1 MINALTKKKLPQV
14 VLGQAKMDEKK
25 VAWFCVRSQPK
36 HEHIAAAHLRKMEDV
51 EVFLPRVRFKRGT
64 RQGMVWV
71 TEALFP
77 RYLFARFDWQ
87 TWLRRVQSARGVR
100 GVVHFGEHWPVIPEG
115 IIADLRQ
122 LMGTSDLHTISPEF
136 SPGDAVQI
144 TEGTLRGLQAV
155 VSHVMPSRERVAVL
169 MELLGRQIMVEI
181 KTPMIIKE
189 GNKRTEVF
197 RESVDSSPGNLL

>member
-1 MINALTKKKLPQV
+1 MPH
-14 VLGQAKMDEKK
+14 
-25 VAWFCVRSQPK
+25 VAFGKTNVNDKNVTWFCVRSRPK
-36 HEHIAAAHLRKMEDV
+36 HEHIAAAHLRKMDDV
-51 EVFLPRVRFKRGT
+51 EVFLPRIRFKRGA
-64 RQGMVWV
+64 RRGMVWV

-77 RYLFARFDWQ
+77 GYLFAGFDWQ
-87 TWLRRVQSARGVR
+87 VSLRRVQSANGVQ
-100 GVVHFGEHWPVIPEG
+100 GVVHFGGHWPVIPEE

-122 LMGTSDLHTISPEF
+122 VMGTTDLHTISPEF

-169 MELLGRQIMVEI
+169 MELLGRQVMVEI
-181 KTPMIIKE
+181 KTPAIVKE

-197 RESVDSSPGNLL
+197 RESGNSSPGSLL

>member
-1 MINALTKKKLPQV
+1 
-14 VLGQAKMDEKK
+14 MD
-25 VAWFCVRSQPK
+25 
-36 HEHIAAAHLRKMEDV
+36 DV
-51 EVFLPRVRFKRGT
+51 EVFLPRIQFRRGAC
-64 RQGMVWV
+64 RGMVWV

-77 RYLFARFDWQ
+77 GYLFAGFDWQ
-87 TWLRRVQSARGVR
+87 ISLRRVQAASGVQ
-100 GVVHFGEHWPVIPEG
+100 GVVHFGEHWPVIPEE
-115 IIADLRQ
+115 IIKDLRQ
-122 LMGTSDLHTISPEF
+122 VLGTTDLHTISPEF

>member
-1 MINALTKKKLPQV
+1 MPQV
-14 VLGQAKMDEKK
+14 TFGQMSVNDKN
-25 VAWFCVRSQPK
+25 VTWFCVRSRPK
-36 HEHIAAAHLRKMEDV
+36 HEHIAAAHLRKMDDV
-51 EVFLPRVRFKRGT
+51 EVFLPRIQFKRGA
-64 RQGMVWV
+64 RRGMVWA

-77 RYLFARFDWQ
+77 GYLFAGFDWQ
-87 TWLRRVQSARGVR
+87 ISLRRVQSAHGVQ

-144 TEGTLRGLQAV
+144 TEGTLRGLRAV

-181 KTPMIIKE
+181 KTPAIIKE
-189 GNKRTEVF
+189 GNKRTEIF
-197 RESVDSSPGNLL
+197 RESVDSSPGRFL

>member
-1 MINALTKKKLPQV
+1 MPQV
-14 VLGQAKMDEKK
+14 TFGQMSVNDKN
-25 VAWFCVRSQPK
+25 VTWFCVRSRPK
-36 HEHIAAAHLRKMEDV
+36 HEHIAAAHLRKMDDV
-51 EVFLPRVRFKRGT
+51 EVFLPRIQFKRGA
-64 RQGMVWV
+64 RRGMVWA

-77 RYLFARFDWQ
+77 GYLFAGFDWQ
-87 TWLRRVQSARGVR
+87 ISLRRVQSAHGVQ

-169 MELLGRQIMVEI
+169 MELLGRQITVEI
-181 KTPMIIKE
+181 KTPAIIKE
-189 GNKRTEVF
+189 GNKRTEIF
-197 RESVDSSPGNLL
+197 RESVDSSPGRFL